1 MQKFLSLKTQLHRI
15 SGEYCHHSKN
25 ILSYFYCFS
34 LSAFLFLHTSSLL
47 LHQKSRPY
55 STYRGGKVGLKFT
68 VSFLRFQN
76 VKQTQQKLA
85 QARGFLR
92 LFVSVL
98 PRSVRYSFPEA
109 RSLSAPFGI
118 SFPRFSSSPVPRP
131 LPFSFCIDSIRN
143 APFGKGYDLGY
154 RFKSCRP
161 PKKLSYALLMAYTSR
176 PIIIIKRKS
185 LAVCQEHNCF
195 IPKIFETVMII
206 KAGNSVACLSDV
218 YLSDF
223 VIIVLADFVFL
234 VFNLLESASESFLS
248 SLSEQFFSAFVR

>member
-85 QARGFLR
+85 QARGFLS
-92 LFVSVL
+92 FVF
-98 PRSVRYSFPEA
+98 SFPSY
-109 RSLSAPFGI
+109 RVPCVTLS
-118 SFPRFSSSPVPRP
+118 
-131 LPFSFCIDSIRN
+131 
-143 APFGKGYDLGY
+143 
-154 RFKSCRP
+154 
-161 PKKLSYALLMAYTSR
+161 PK
-176 PIIIIKRKS
+176 
-185 LAVCQEHNCF
+185 
-195 IPKIFETVMII
+195 
-206 KAGNSVACLSDV
+206 
-218 YLSDF
+218 
-223 VIIVLADFVFL
+223 L
-234 VFNLLESASESFLS
+234 VFCQPGPVSLLSILARIQLKTKVPV
-248 SLSEQFFSAFVR
+248 L

>member
-109 RSLSAPFGI
+109 RSLSAWSGI
-118 SFPRFSSSPVPRP
+118 SSLHFGKDTTKDKGSSPVGRKR
-131 LPFSFCIDSIRN
+131 LHDNVKIKMES
-143 APFGKGYDLGY
+143 
-154 RFKSCRP
+154 
-161 PKKLSYALLMAYTSR
+161 KKAKE
-176 PIIIIKRKS
+176 P
-185 LAVCQEHNCF
+185 
-195 IPKIFETVMII
+195 
-206 KAGNSVACLSDV
+206 
-218 YLSDF
+218 
-223 VIIVLADFVFL
+223 
-234 VFNLLESASESFLS
+234 
-248 SLSEQFFSAFVR
+248 